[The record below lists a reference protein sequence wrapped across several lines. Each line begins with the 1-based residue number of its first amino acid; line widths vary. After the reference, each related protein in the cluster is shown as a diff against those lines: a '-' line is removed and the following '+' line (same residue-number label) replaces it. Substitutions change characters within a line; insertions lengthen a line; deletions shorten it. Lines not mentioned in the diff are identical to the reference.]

1 MASTPPVSMEASP
14 EAKCKGFSR
23 TILDKARNA
32 RLFKRTSSE
41 PAEWPRPPTPFAF
54 ANNNG
59 SFGETSIDS
68 ELSMLSTS
76 PVVDT
81 GRTSLQTIPPNPE
94 TTPPP
99 ATPGDVDQQ
108 GEATPDCT
116 SEFFGAMPRPQNTSR
131 LIRNWRELELYR
143 LSLRLG
149 ERFNF
154 NHDFRFDI
162 DNETQGEIQGF
173 NSMGS
178 SALEDQDTIFM
189 PSGLQHP
196 YTRIAEVDN
205 DDDSDLAN
213 GNPCMSPFG
222 NGEAKREMVRATGAV
237 TSLND
242 SRYPPGIEDI
252 LKTPEHLL
260 VRPELGPLFQA
271 AQVNSQGSQSSQ
283 HAPSSPIARN
293 CTGIDFD
300 PSIFGRPATEIIRP
314 RYSPRSVTPVHQQP
328 GNWDLRGARAAVGQW
343 LQFCSEFPVQY
354 KEGLMDYFAKW
365 FIPRSSRKY
374 LGAAK
379 KLSSHLELLQ
389 GDLNKIEL
397 LTTYQANMV
406 EQIEMAVRSCK
417 EDSDAAYNAAVQMGV
432 SRRGLLFGK
441 ELAWRRYRIAN
452 QPRLD
457 RATQTLKV
465 VKADVKKLRQ
475 ALKNASSAGP
485 S

>member
-1 MASTPPVSMEASP
+1 MEASP
-14 EAKCKGFSR
+14 VSESKGFSH
-23 TILDKARNA
+23 TILDKARNS
-32 RLFKRTSSE
+32 RFFKRKSSE

-54 ANNNG
+54 ANNKG
-59 SFGETSIDS
+59 SFGESSVDS
-68 ELSMLSTS
+68 ELSMSSTS

-99 ATPGDVDQQ
+99 ATPSDVNQQ
-108 GEATPDCT
+108 GEATPDCA
-116 SEFFGAMPRPQNTSR
+116 SEFFSAIPRPQNTSR

-149 ERFNF
+149 EGFNF

-162 DNETQGEIQGF
+162 DNETQGETQGF
-173 NSMGS
+173 SPMGS
-178 SALEDQDTIFM
+178 SAVEGQDTIFM
-189 PSGLQHP
+189 PSDLQHP
-196 YTRIAEVDN
+196 CTRIAEVDN

-213 GNPCMSPFG
+213 GDPCSSPFG

-260 VRPELGPLFQA
+260 VGPELGPLFQP
-271 AQVNSQGSQSSQ
+271 AQVNSPGSQFSQ
-283 HAPSSPIARN
+283 HAPSSRTARN
-293 CTGIDFD
+293 GTGIDFD

-343 LQFCSEFPVQY
+343 LQFCTEFPAQY
-354 KEGLMDYFAKW
+354 NDGLMHYFAKW
-365 FIPRSSRKY
+365 FIPRSSRKF

-389 GDLNKIEL
+389 GDLNKIER

-406 EQIEMAVRSCK
+406 ELIEMAVRSCR

-432 SRRGLLFGK
+432 SRQSLLFGQ
-441 ELAWRRYRIAN
+441 ELAWKRNRIVN

-465 VKADVKKLRQ
+465 VKADVKELRQ

-485 S
+485 SQQKSSD